1 MKNMEKYIFKKVK
14 LLTPYLILTLLF
26 FTACDKD
33 DFFDQFP
40 PEIMFYQYDQVETAD
55 FNQITLETAQNEYVV
70 KARVSAP
77 NKLAQIK
84 VYHNNEMV
92 LVVTEFQRDTEHWL
106 SYTVTNISSKVTI
119 RVEAIDKNDHSTMKD
134 FLITKN

>member
-1 MKNMEKYIFKKVK
+1 MKYNVLYKKNFFFFS
-14 LLTPYLILTLLF
+14 LLLVILCTS
-26 FTACDKD
+26 CGKD
-33 DFFDQFP
+33 DFFDRFP

-55 FNQITLETAQNEYVV
+55 FNQISLEAGQNEYVV

-84 VYHNNEMV
+84 VYRDNEMV
-92 LVVTEFQRDTEHWL
+92 LVITEFNKDTEHWL
-106 SYTVTNISSKVTI
+106 SYPVTNISSKVTI
-119 RVEAIDKNDHSTMKD
+119 RVEAIDRNDHSTVKD